1 MNTIRIN
8 GVTVEVPDGCSV
20 SVGNGEVVINGQ
32 SVMGG
37 LTGTIKL
44 EITGDPINVDSKYN
58 VTVHGNVQ
66 GDVGA
71 DGNVT
76 VSGSVN
82 GPVEADGNV
91 TCGEVKG
98 DVIADGNVVCKN
110 VAGNV
115 KASGNVVCA
124 SRG

>member
-32 SVMGG
+32 SAMTG

-66 GDVGA
+66 G
-71 DGNVT
+71 NK
-76 VSGSVN
+76 
-82 GPVEADGNV
+82 
-91 TCGEVKG
+91 CR
-98 DVIADGNVVCKN
+98 C
-110 VAGNV
+110 
-115 KASGNVVCA
+115 
-124 SRG
+124 RW

>member
-1 MNTIRIN
+1 MVMFRGIN
-8 GVTVEVPDGCSV
+8 
-20 SVGNGEVVINGQ
+20 
-32 SVMGG
+32 
-37 LTGTIKL
+37 
-44 EITGDPINVDSKYN
+44 
-58 VTVHGNVQ
+58 
-66 GDVGA
+66 VGA

-98 DVIADGNVVCKN
+98 DVIADGDVVCKN